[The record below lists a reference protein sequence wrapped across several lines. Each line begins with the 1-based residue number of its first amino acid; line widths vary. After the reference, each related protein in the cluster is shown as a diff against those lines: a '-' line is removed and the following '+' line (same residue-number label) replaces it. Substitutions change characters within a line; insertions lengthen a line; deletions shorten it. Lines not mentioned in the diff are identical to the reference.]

1 MKNLQ
6 KYFTYVFIIFFFI
19 IFSIYNYE
27 EYYNFHKN
35 KIELEQRNIDLNE
48 KIESFEL
55 KYIEEIEDIQF
66 YYTPNKELL
75 KDIISKIVKAKKEIL
90 LETYMLTEKRIQD
103 ALVKAKKR

>member
-6 KYFTYVFIIFFFI
+6 KYFTYIFIIIFLI
-19 IFSIYNYE
+19 IFSIYNYD
-27 EYYNFHKN
+27 EYSQFHKN

-55 KYIEEIEDIQF
+55 KYIEEIKDIQF

-75 KDIISKIVKAKKEIL
+75 KDIISKIEKSKKEIL
-90 LETYMLTEKRIQD
+90 LEAYMLTEKRIQEE
-103 ALVKAKKR
+103 LLKAKKR